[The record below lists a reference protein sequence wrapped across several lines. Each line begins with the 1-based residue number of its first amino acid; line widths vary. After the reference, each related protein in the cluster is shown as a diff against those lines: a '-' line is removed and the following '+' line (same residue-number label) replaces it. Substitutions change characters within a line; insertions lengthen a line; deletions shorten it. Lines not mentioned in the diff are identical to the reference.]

1 MKASTNIRDYY
12 YDNGEMVRKKR
23 IIFLDFDGVLNGT
36 SSISGFLWILA
47 LKTHTDKIYRAI
59 ENIFHI
65 DNFKIKKRYI
75 FRLAILCKLTGA
87 KVVLSSSWKG
97 PVYKHYSENTKSN
110 HDNID
115 RLVSLLK
122 KYKIDVIGTTPH
134 SYKKRVDEII
144 TWLSRHEKMID
155 EFVILDDECIE
166 LREKFPNN
174 IVCTSKTGLYEMI
187 SGSWYEGTGLKRK
200 HVKEAIDILNT
211 KSINDDSTNH
221 Q

>member
-47 LKTHTDKIYRAI
+47 LKTHTNKIYRAI

-122 KYKIDVIGTTPH
+122 KYKIDVIGTIPH
-134 SYKKRVDEII
+134 SYKKRRDEII
-144 TWLSRHEKMID
+144 TWLSQHEKMID
-155 EFVILDDECIE
+155 EFVILDDEYTSMDCLYDHLVITSDA
-166 LREKFPNN
+166 RPNN
-174 IVCTSKTGLYEMI
+174 NIKNGYWHCNS
-187 SGSWYEGTGLKRK
+187 GLKWK
-200 HVKEAIDILNT
+200 YIKQAYNILIHKEQIKNE
-211 KSINDDSTNH
+211 
-221 Q
+221 

>member
-134 SYKKRVDEII
+134 SNKKRVDEII
-144 TWLSRHEKMID
+144 TWLSRNEKMVD
-155 EFVILDDECIE
+155 EFVILDDEYDSMDCLYDHLVITSDA
-166 LREKFPNN
+166 RPNN
-174 IVCTSKTGLYEMI
+174 NIKNGY
-187 SGSWYEGTGLKRK
+187 WYCNSGLKWK
-200 HVKEAIDILNT
+200 YIKQAYNILIHKEQN
-211 KSINDDSTNH
+211 K
-221 Q
+221 

>member
-47 LKTHTDKIYRAI
+47 LKTHTSKIYRAI

-65 DNFKIKKRYI
+65 DNYKIKNRYI

-87 KVVLSSSWKG
+87 KAVLSSSWRG

-134 SYKKRVDEII
+134 SHKKRVDEII
-144 TWLSRHEKMID
+144 TWLSRNEKMVD
-155 EFVILDDECIE
+155 EFVILDDEYDSMDCLYDHLVITSDA
-166 LREKFPNN
+166 RPNN
-174 IVCTSKTGLYEMI
+174 NIKNGY
-187 SGSWYEGTGLKRK
+187 WYCNSGLKWK
-200 HVKEAIDILNT
+200 YIKQAYNILIHKEQ
-211 KSINDDSTNH
+211 KK
-221 Q
+221 